1 MNQPTT
7 IDPRFPVGKFTKSA
21 SLTPADR
28 QACIAEIAKLPAQIS
43 AAVRGL
49 TPEQLDTPYREGG
62 WTVRQV
68 VHHVADSHMNAWV
81 RMRLGVT
88 EDNPPAKAYDERLW
102 AEQADSRTAP
112 PELSLEL
119 LDGLHRRWVM
129 WLGSLPAEAFGRT
142 VMHSEN
148 GSMTLDVLLQLYAWH
163 SRHHVAHIT
172 TLRASRGW

>member
-1 MNQPTT
+1 MNQQTT
-7 IDPRFPVGKFTKSA
+7 VDPRFPVGKFTKSA
-21 SLTPADR
+21 SLTTADR

-49 TPEQLDTPYREGG
+49 TAEQLDTPYRDGG

-81 RMRLGVT
+81 RMRLAVT
-88 EDNPPAKAYDERLW
+88 EDNPPAKAYDEGLW

-119 LDGLHRRWVM
+119 LDGLHRRWVL

-142 VMHSEN
+142 VMHSEK
-148 GSMTLDVLLQLYAWH
+148 GSMTLDFLLELYAWH